1 MRIITIS
8 REFGSGGREVGK
20 RLADALGFAYYDR
33 EIVTSI
39 AEKCD
44 LDEGYVENVLRK
56 GLTVNVPVTFGHTFY
71 FYSDP
76 TSENELK
83 VLNTQQQIIRELA
96 QRGDCVM
103 VGRCSGIILEKERP
117 LRLFVYADMDW
128 KVKRCRERETGS
140 EHLSD
145 RDLEKKIRQIDAGRA
160 RHQKLLTD
168 RKWGDR
174 EGYDLCLNTT
184 GTEIKKL
191 IPGLKELALCWF
203 DQRDNQER

>member
-8 REFGSGGREVGK
+8 REFGSGGRELGK

-33 EIVTSI
+33 EIVSSI
-39 AEKCD
+39 AEKCN

-56 GLTVNVPVTFGHTFY
+56 GLTINVPITFGHTFY

-83 VLNTQQQIIRELA
+83 VLNMQQQIIKELA

-103 VGRCSGIILEKERP
+103 VGRSSGIILEKYNP
-117 LRLFVYADMDW
+117 LRLFVYADMEW
-128 KVKRCRERETGS
+128 KVKRCRERASAE
-140 EHLSD
+140 EHLTD
-145 RDLEKKIRQIDAGRA
+145 RELEKKIRQIDAGRA

-168 RKWGDR
+168 RKWGAP
-174 EGYDLCLNTT
+174 EGYDLCINTT
-184 GTEIKKL
+184 SLEIKKI
-191 IPGLKELALCWF
+191 IPGLKEMALCWF
-203 DQRDNQER
+203 DQQE

>member
-8 REFGSGGREVGK
+8 REFGSGGRELGK

-33 EIVTSI
+33 EIVSSI
-39 AEKCD
+39 AEKCN

-56 GLTVNVPVTFGHTFY
+56 GLTINVPVTFGHTFY

-83 VLNTQQQIIRELA
+83 VLNTQQQIIKELA
-96 QRGDCVM
+96 LRGDCVM
-103 VGRCSGIILEKERP
+103 VGRSSGIILEKYNP
-117 LRLFVYADMDW
+117 LRLFVYADMEW
-128 KVKRCRERETGS
+128 KVKRCRERAS
-140 EHLSD
+140 ADEHLTD
-145 RDLEKKIRQIDAGRA
+145 RELEKKIRQIDAGRA

-174 EGYDLCLNTT
+174 DGYDLCINTT
-184 GTEIKKL
+184 SLEIKKI
-191 IPGLKELALCWF
+191 IPGLKEMALCWF
-203 DQRDNQER
+203 DQQE

>member
-33 EIVTSI
+33 EIVSSI

-56 GLTVNVPVTFGHTFY
+56 GLTVNVPLTFGHSFY

-96 QRGDCVM
+96 GQGDCVM
-103 VGRCSGIILEKERP
+103 VGRCSGIILESYAP

-128 KVKRCRERETGS
+128 KVRRCRERASDSEQLTGS
-140 EHLSD
+140 LKRKSARSTRAAHAIKGCSPTGNG
-145 RDLEKKIRQIDAGRA
+145 ATGRA
-160 RHQKLLTD
+160 MTSVSTPPTWKSE
-168 RKWGDR
+168 KSS
-174 EGYDLCLNTT
+174 
-184 GTEIKKL
+184 
-191 IPGLKELALCWF
+191 PV
-203 DQRDNQER
+203 

>member
-33 EIVTSI
+33 EIVSSI

-56 GLTVNVPVTFGHTFY
+56 GLTVNVPLTFGHSFY

-96 QRGDCVM
+96 GQGDCVM
-103 VGRCSGIILEKERP
+103 VGRCSGIIQESYAP
-117 LRLFVYADMDW
+117 LRLLVYADMDW
-128 KVKRCRERETGS
+128 TVGRCRERASDS
-140 EHLSD
+140 EQLTD

-160 RHQKLLTD
+160 RHQRLLTD

-174 EGYDLCLNTT
+174 EGYDLCINTT
-184 GTEIKKL
+184 NVEIRKI

-203 DQRDNQER
+203 DQRNA

>member
-8 REFGSGGREVGK
+8 REFGSGGRELGK

-33 EIVTSI
+33 EIVSSI
-39 AEKCD
+39 AEKCN

-56 GLTVNVPVTFGHTFY
+56 GLTINVPVTFGHTFY

-83 VLNTQQQIIRELA
+83 VLNTQQQIIKELA
-96 QRGDCVM
+96 LYGDCVM
-103 VGRCSGIILEKERP
+103 VGRSSGIILEKYNP
-117 LRLFVYADMDW
+117 LRLFVYADMEW
-128 KVKRCRERETGS
+128 KVKRCRERAS
-140 EHLSD
+140 ADEHLTD
-145 RDLEKKIRQIDAGRA
+145 RELEKKIRQIDAGRA

-174 EGYDLCLNTT
+174 EGYDLCINTT
-184 GTEIKKL
+184 SLEIKKI
-191 IPGLKELALCWF
+191 IPGLKEMALCWF
-203 DQRDNQER
+203 DQQE

>member
-8 REFGSGGREVGK
+8 REFGSGGRELGK

-33 EIVTSI
+33 EIVSSI
-39 AEKCD
+39 AEKCN

-56 GLTVNVPVTFGHTFY
+56 GLTINVPVTFGHTFY

-83 VLNTQQQIIRELA
+83 VLNTQQRIIKELA
-96 QRGDCVM
+96 LRGDCVM
-103 VGRCSGIILEKERP
+103 VGRSSGIILEKYNP
-117 LRLFVYADMDW
+117 LRLFVYADMEW
-128 KVKRCRERETGS
+128 KVKRCRERAS
-140 EHLSD
+140 ADEHLTD
-145 RDLEKKIRQIDAGRA
+145 RELEKKIRQIDAGRA

-174 EGYDLCLNTT
+174 EGYDLCINTT
-184 GTEIKKL
+184 SLEIKKI
-191 IPGLKELALCWF
+191 IPGLKEMALCWF
-203 DQRDNQER
+203 DQQE

>member
-8 REFGSGGREVGK
+8 REFGSGGRELGK

-33 EIVTSI
+33 EIVSSI
-39 AEKCD
+39 AEKCN

-56 GLTVNVPVTFGHTFY
+56 GLTINVPVTFGHTFY

-83 VLNTQQQIIRELA
+83 VLNTQQQIIKELA
-96 QRGDCVM
+96 LRGDCVM
-103 VGRCSGIILEKERP
+103 VGRSSGIILEKYNP
-117 LRLFVYADMDW
+117 LRLFVYADMEW
-128 KVKRCRERETGS
+128 KVKRCRERAS
-140 EHLSD
+140 ADEHLTD
-145 RDLEKKIRQIDAGRA
+145 RELEKKIRQIDAGRA

-174 EGYDLCLNTT
+174 EGYDLCINTT
-184 GTEIKKL
+184 SLEIKK
-191 IPGLKELALCWF
+191 ISPGLKEMALCWF
-203 DQRDNQER
+203 DQQE

>member
-1 MRIITIS
+1 MRVITIS

-33 EIVTSI
+33 EIVSSI

-56 GLTVNVPVTFGHTFY
+56 GLTINVPVTFGHTFY
-71 FYSDP
+71 FYSNP

-83 VLNTQQQIIRELA
+83 VLNVQQQIIKELA

-103 VGRCSGIILEKERP
+103 VGRCSGIILEDYNPFRV
-117 LRLFVYADMDW
+117 FVYADMDW
-128 KVKRCRERETGS
+128 KVKRCRERASES
-140 EHLSD
+140 EHLTD
-145 RDLEKKIRQIDAGRA
+145 RELEKKIRQIDAGRA

-174 EGYDLCLNTT
+174 EGYDLCLNTSNL
-184 GTEIKKL
+184 EIKKI
-191 IPGLKELALCWF
+191 IPGLKEMALCWF
-203 DQRDNQER
+203 DQRDEMP

>member
-8 REFGSGGREVGK
+8 REFGSGGRELGK

-33 EIVTSI
+33 EIVSSI
-39 AEKCD
+39 AEKCN

-56 GLTVNVPVTFGHTFY
+56 GLTINVPVTFGHTFY

-83 VLNTQQQIIRELA
+83 VLNTQQQIIKELA
-96 QRGDCVM
+96 LRGGCVM
-103 VGRCSGIILEKERP
+103 VGRSSGIILEKYNP
-117 LRLFVYADMDW
+117 LRLFVYADMEW
-128 KVKRCRERETGS
+128 KVKRCRERAS
-140 EHLSD
+140 ADEHLTD
-145 RDLEKKIRQIDAGRA
+145 RELEKKIRQIDAGRA

-174 EGYDLCLNTT
+174 EGYDLCINTT
-184 GTEIKKL
+184 SLEIKKI
-191 IPGLKELALCWF
+191 IPGLKEMALCWF
-203 DQRDNQER
+203 DQQE